1 MTSKRRRRSAET
13 QGKCVYCGL
22 VGTITDDHIPPKNLF
37 SKPRPDNLIK
47 VPCCLPCNSG
57 FSKDDEYFR
66 LMVIMREDVGS
77 HPEYD
82 RLWPTVYKSL
92 ARPEAELFKNALL
105 QNMAFTGVQ
114 TESGLYVGRLPT
126 YNVNFVRLDRV
137 AARIATGLFF
147 HELKYRLPDDY
158 CAASYSE
165 AGIGRNAAGLQVV
178 QALCKKLLSSELKTV
193 GAGVFAYRFQR
204 TTDDPY
210 GSACLMT
217 FYGKVSLLCLTM
229 AKSLAAKKKYQFNPI
244 PTIIM

>member
-1 MTSKRRRRSAET
+1 MASKRRRRSAET
-13 QGKCVYCGL
+13 QGECVYCDF

-37 SKPRPDNLIK
+37 SKPRPNNLIK
-47 VPCCLPCNSG
+47 VPCCLRCNNK

-82 RLWPTVYKSL
+82 RLWPSVYKSL
-92 ARPEAELFKNALL
+92 KRPEAEGFKNALL

-126 YNVNFVRLDRV
+126 YHVDLVRLDGVTARV
-137 AARIATGLFF
+137 ATGLFF

-158 CAASYSE
+158 CAVSYSE
-165 AGIGRNAAGLQVV
+165 AGIGRNAARMRVAEV
-178 QALCKKLLSSELKTV
+178 LCKKLLNSELKTV

-217 FYGKVSLLCLTM
+217 FFGKVSFLCMTV
-229 AKSLAAKKKYQFNPI
+229 AKTLAAKQKYQLNPN
-244 PTIIM
+244 PAIIM